1 VNEKSRFDI
10 AGLVESAL
18 STYEEQVR
26 IGQSRVKW
34 SPAFSSSE
42 SIRVVYSPA
51 VKLVPIRRELRD
63 CLCFNGAYC
72 TVGASNNHSLS
83 LQSERASLYFNL

>member
-42 SIRVVYSPA
+42 SVFEWCIVR
-51 VKLVPIRRELRD
+51 L
-63 CLCFNGAYC
+63 
-72 TVGASNNHSLS
+72 
-83 LQSERASLYFNL
+83 

>member
-1 VNEKSRFDI
+1 VHDHSLAFLGFAAYEAFEDSGVKKSRFDI

-18 STYEEQVR
+18 STHEEQVR

-42 SIRVVYSPA
+42 PVFEWCIVR
-51 VKLVPIRRELRD
+51 L
-63 CLCFNGAYC
+63 
-72 TVGASNNHSLS
+72 
-83 LQSERASLYFNL
+83 